1 MTNPRNSLMKAV
13 LLVLTSLFGTAFA
26 AEQSSH
32 DEAVQWL
39 ERMNQ
44 AVLSV
49 NYEGR
54 FVYQCGKSL
63 EAMYIRHENS
73 EQGPRE
79 SLSSLTGPP
88 RKVIRDAHSITVITN
103 NDGKLQVSRQPA
115 VGKLTPLKSLQLGE
129 LEQNYDLQMGGG
141 ARVAGKT
148 GVAILLLP
156 KDELRYGYRLILDK
170 MSALPLELTV
180 IDSENVM
187 QSRIMFTDLRITDV
201 DLGSLQ
207 GDREEPPEPENRDPE
222 ISLASLEGGADPVD
236 VPRQQ
241 PLKEVQQTD
250 ASWQFEAMPKGFRLV
265 SHQRSSSTDLH
276 HFVFSDGLA
285 TVSLYLEPMK
295 EGDKAFEG
303 FTTLGSMKVL
313 GRQFKGY
320 QLTVVGEVP
329 LRTLEFL
336 ANSIRP
342 RGS

>member
-1 MTNPRNSLMKAV
+1 MRVV

-26 AEQSSH
+26 TEQTSR

-49 NYEGR
+49 NYEGH

-63 EAMYIRHENS
+63 EAMYIRHENGV
-73 EQGPRE
+73 QGPRE
-79 SLSSLTGPP
+79 SLSSLTGLP
-88 RKVIRDAHSITVITN
+88 REVIRDAHSITVITN
-103 NDGKLQVSRQPA
+103 QNGKLQVSQQPA

-129 LEQNYDLQMGGG
+129 LEQNYDLHMGG
-141 ARVAGKT
+141 ATRVAGRT

-156 KDELRYGYRLILDK
+156 KDDLRYGYRLVLDK

-180 IDSENVM
+180 IDSQNVM

-201 DLGSLQ
+201 DLVSLQ
-207 GDREEPPEPENRDPE
+207 EEDQGEDGSREPENGDPG
-222 ISLASLEGGADPVD
+222 IRLAGLAESAKPVD
-236 VPRQQ
+236 ITHKQ

-250 ASWQFEAMPKGFRLV
+250 ASWQFETIPKGFRLI
-265 SHQRSSSTDLH
+265 SHQRSSTTDLH

-313 GRQFKGY
+313 GRQFKQY

-329 LRTLEFL
+329 SRTLELL

-342 RGS
+342 SSS

>member
-1 MTNPRNSLMKAV
+1 MRLV

-26 AEQSSH
+26 TEQTSR
-32 DEAVQWL
+32 DEALQWL
-39 ERMNQ
+39 QRMNQ

-49 NYEGR
+49 NYEGH

-63 EAMYIRHENS
+63 EAMYIRHENGKH
-73 EQGPRE
+73 GPRE

-88 RKVIRDAHSITVITN
+88 REVIRDAHSITVITN
-103 NDGKLQVSRQPA
+103 RDGKLQVSQQPA
-115 VGKLTPLKSLQLGE
+115 VGKLTPLKSLQLEE
-129 LEQNYDLQMGGG
+129 LELNYEMHMGGTT
-141 ARVAGKT
+141 RVAGRT

-156 KDELRYGYRLILDK
+156 KDELRYGYRLVLDK

-180 IDSENVM
+180 IDSRNVM

-201 DLGSLQ
+201 DLVSLQ
-207 GDREEPPEPENRDPE
+207 GEEGEARELENRDHG
-222 ISLASLEGGADPVD
+222 ISLASLEKRAAKPVD
-236 VPRQQ
+236 ITHKQ
-241 PLKEVQQTD
+241 PLKEVRQTD
-250 ASWQFEAMPKGFRLV
+250 ASWRFEALPKGFRLIN
-265 SHQRSSSTDLH
+265 HQRSSTTDLH

-295 EGDKAFEG
+295 EDDKAFEG

-313 GRQFKGY
+313 GRHFKHY

-329 LRTLEFL
+329 SRTLELL

-342 RGS
+342 SSS

>member
-1 MTNPRNSLMKAV
+1 MRVV

-26 AEQSSH
+26 TEQRSR
-32 DEAVQWL
+32 DEAIQWL

-49 NYEGR
+49 NYEGH

-63 EAMYIRHENS
+63 EAMYIRHENG
-73 EQGPRE
+73 EHGPRE
-79 SLSSLTGPP
+79 SLSSLTGLP
-88 RKVIRDAHSITVITN
+88 REVIRDAHSITVITN
-103 NDGKLQVSRQPA
+103 HDGKLQVSQQPA
-115 VGKLTPLKSLQLGE
+115 VGKLTPLKSLRPGE
-129 LEQNYDLQMGGG
+129 LEQNYDLRMGGTT
-141 ARVAGKT
+141 RVAGRI

-156 KDELRYGYRLILDK
+156 RDDLRYGYRLVLDK
-170 MSALPLELTV
+170 MSALPLELMV
-180 IDSENVM
+180 IDSQNVM

-201 DLGSLQ
+201 DLVSLQ
-207 GDREEPPEPENRDPE
+207 EEEGGTREPETADPGV
-222 ISLASLEGGADPVD
+222 SLASLEESANPVD
-236 VPRQQ
+236 ITHKQ
-241 PLKEVQQTD
+241 PLEEVQQTD
-250 ASWQFEAMPKGFRLV
+250 ASWRFEGIPKGFRLV
-265 SHQRSSSTDLH
+265 SHQRSSTSDLH

-313 GRQFKGY
+313 GRQFRQY

-329 LRTLEFL
+329 SRTLELL

-342 RGS
+342 RTS